1 MNLRVELHNCLPDC
15 SAEGS
20 TLYTRAHVFL
30 LSYSSYTCRL
40 IPALN
45 SCLQGVPQLYQRTA
59 ELQIWAYMLLRWSG
73 CRSRLY
79 HLVFLVSA
87 EAIIFTAVVLV
98 CQPQRSGL
106 TNGVVV
112 LHKWSCVVGTGY
124 VSSNDLWRM
133 DPSFF
138 VALLELYVWRLTL
151 RAESALLLGF
161 HNQSVDL
168 LVAELCTGLQW
179 DLFVLLPT
187 DVGMKFQVDKYQK
200 RLVGDELVTSPVD
213 GGAGWCS

>member
-1 MNLRVELHNCLPDC
+1 
-15 SAEGS
+15 
-20 TLYTRAHVFL
+20 
-30 LSYSSYTCRL
+30 
-40 IPALN
+40 
-45 SCLQGVPQLYQRTA
+45 
-59 ELQIWAYMLLRWSG
+59 MLLRWSG

-112 LHKWSCVVGTGY
+112 LHKWSCVVGTG
-124 VSSNDLWRM
+124 
-133 DPSFF
+133 
-138 VALLELYVWRLTL
+138 
-151 RAESALLLGF
+151 AESALLLGV
-161 HNQSVDL
+161 HNQPVDL
-168 LVAELCTGLQW
+168 PVAELCTGLQW